1 MKTWNKT
8 ISLLCNDEQQI
19 IANGIYD
26 QWILGEKTS
35 FYYANCNKGR
45 DKGEVDIVWVDSA
58 TQKAFSLAEI
68 KWTDKFFEDPS
79 QLKSLRKFLA
89 ANDGIR
95 KIIVTTKS
103 KRGKAIVDDNMF
115 LFMPSALY
123 AYWVS
128 RYLFEE
134 KANQILLPERDA

>member
-19 IANGIYD
+19 VANGIYD

-58 TQKAFSLAEI
+58 TQKAFSLAEMQML
-68 KWTDKFFEDPS
+68 FDP
-79 QLKSLRKFLA
+79 
-89 ANDGIR
+89 
-95 KIIVTTKS
+95 
-103 KRGKAIVDDNMF
+103 
-115 LFMPSALY
+115 
-123 AYWVS
+123 
-128 RYLFEE
+128 FEE
-134 KANQILLPERDA
+134 LMCSFS

>member
-19 IANGIYD
+19 VANGIYD

-45 DKGEVDIVWVDSA
+45 DKGEVDIVWVDAA
-58 TQKAFSLAEI
+58 TQKVFSLAEI
-68 KWTDKFFEDPS
+68 EWTDKFFEDPS

-128 RYLFEE
+128 RYLFEK
-134 KANQILLPERDA
+134 KANQILFPEQDA